1 MQSMKTSI
9 QRGSAIRT
17 ILVDS
22 SLECLAGLEKWLGT
36 LPILEIVGKVGT
48 GVEAVEQCRALHPDL
63 VLMDV
68 VLPVMNG
75 YDATARIKE
84 GGHCPRIILMSF
96 FDVGEAYGNGD
107 QFKADAILNKDAL
120 YQELIPL
127 VTRLFPCVTRIAE
140 GGRIN
145 VRHETGL

>member
-68 VLPVMNG
+68 ALPVMNG

-84 GGHCPRIILMSF
+84 DGDCPRIILMSF
-96 FDVGEAYGNGD
+96 FPIGEVYGKD
-107 QFKADAILNKDAL
+107 PHSKADAVLDKDAL
-120 YQELIPL
+120 YKDLIPT
-127 VTRLFPCVTRIAE
+127 VTRMFSCPGASQE
-140 GGRIN
+140 
-145 VRHETGL
+145 H